1 MTTKKEKEPFYTDKP
16 TICPITNKEYID
28 DVHIVVEFGY
38 GSPKDMWPYKL
49 SPVHHD
55 VGQKVLEYIESLA
68 QEHNPN
74 FDIED
79 YGEDTIEDCFDADWE
94 LSDQQKAEW
103 GFDD

>member
-38 GSPKDMWPYKL
+38 GSPKDMSTYNI

-55 VGQKVLEYIESLA
+55 VGQKVLDYI
-68 QEHNPN
+68 
-74 FDIED
+74 
-79 YGEDTIEDCFDADWE
+79 
-94 LSDQQKAEW
+94 
-103 GFDD
+103 